1 MALNFGILQPANIVG
16 NIMAGQQETQRNQL
30 ARQQMAAN
38 EQQMAASKQQMA
50 ASQQQMETGAL
61 TQENLRMQIEQAKRD
76 RDALARMQEA
86 FVTNGKSGDL
96 NANFDEMIKSGI
108 SHFVDIGIKGKQ
120 ALERQNQVAK
130 ILGGGA
136 PAPTPAP
143 APAPAPVPG
152 ALGSGTFDVNA
163 APQNALV
170 PPSRYKPVVPP
181 NAMAPAPVVNEVD
194 DTYRKIDQLYA
205 IGEEK
210 LAKSLEERVKN
221 KLPPTAVQEYEYAKK
236 NGYTGSFQDFKVL
249 QAPKTTNTVNVPV
262 NVSTEKKYGE
272 KFASNVADDDLDLLK
287 NARKAPQLAESANRI
302 IDLVNK
308 GNVFTGPVSDIKLNI
323 ARGLN
328 VLGANNEEKIANTE
342 KLISALGQSTLDAIK
357 SAGLGTGQGFTDKDL
372 KFLQGIAG
380 GTVQLTAGTLKEL
393 ARLQHLTAT
402 RSAEAW
408 NTRAK
413 QIPKSAIE
421 GTGVSTEPVK
431 VPSLSPAIIY
441 ATNPKTGARVQSTD
455 GGATWKPVGGR

>member
-1 MALNFGILQPANIVG
+1 MALNFGILQPANIAG

-38 EQQMAASKQQMA
+38 EQQLAASKQQMA

-86 FVTNGKSGDL
+86 FIANGKSPDIK
-96 NANFDEMIKSGI
+96 ANFNEMVQSGI
-108 SHFVDIGIKGKQ
+108 PQYVEIGMKGLQ
-120 ALERQNQVAK
+120 SLQRQDQVAK

-136 PAPTPAP
+136 PAPTPTP
-143 APAPAPVPG
+143 APAPG
-152 ALGSGTFDVNA
+152 ALGSGTFDG
-163 APQNALV
+163 NALA
-170 PPSRYKPVVPP
+170 PPYKPVVPR